1 MHEALLLQSFP
12 EEMLNARC
20 SIFNVQVGYGSY
32 QINVA
37 LLNETDELLPCFLSG
52 SCWFI
57 SIAGFFFS
65 VKPALPLVKTAT
77 DLKIKH

>member
-37 LLNETDELLPCFLSG
+37 LLNETDELLPCFSFWFLLVYFY
-52 SCWFI
+52 CWLLL
-57 SIAGFFFS
+57 FS
-65 VKPALPLVKTAT
+65 EACVAFSK
-77 DLKIKH
+77 DCYRLKN